1 MGKALLVPG
10 GPRLVGRAVGVSHRV
25 LCRCIVLA
33 KLVLDGPPL
42 GGRGSRR
49 AEGTLIRVPES
60 VPGGPAWEG
69 EAPAE
74 PK

>member
-25 LCRCIVLA
+25 LCCCIVLA
-33 KLVLDGPPL
+33 ELVLD
-42 GGRGSRR
+42 
-49 AEGTLIRVPES
+49 
-60 VPGGPAWEG
+60 GPAWEG